1 MPPSP
6 TIDAVPYAWPWHGR
20 LEGARLALVVH
31 RQSAW
36 RPAGPEA
43 LEAVLGPLVES
54 ATAAG
59 ALIVDVVDDGD
70 HVEAT
75 IPGDVTVVAHN
86 VGAFFGSNLDAV
98 LRRAARTDLVLVGW
112 GLEGPVHSTMREA
125 NDRGFECLLLPDA
138 CSAVSDDLVEA
149 ACSTVMHSG
158 GIFGAHARTS
168 QLLAALADSA
178 GIAEGRLPT
187 ASTDTRRSP

>member
-1 MPPSP
+1 LP
-6 TIDAVPYAWPWHGR
+6 TIDAIPYAWPWHGR

-36 RPAGPEA
+36 RPARPDR

-54 ATAAG
+54 ATMAG
-59 ALIVDVVDDGD
+59 ALVVDVVDDHGD
-70 HVEAT
+70 AANL
-75 IPGDVTVVAHN
+75 GDVTVVAHN
-86 VGAFFGSNLDAV
+86 VSAFFGSNLDAV
-98 LRRAARTDLVLVGW
+98 LRREARTDLVLVGW

-138 CSAVSDDLVEA
+138 CSPVSDDLVEA

-158 GIFGAHARTS
+158 GIFGGHARTP
-168 QLLAALADSA
+168 QVLVALAA
-178 GIAEGRLPT
+178 IAPGRVPT
-187 ASTDTRRSP
+187 ASTDTRRRA